1 MTVSDT
7 VNMAL
12 KKAGIRHR
20 PLADSFGM
28 SVSSMNN
35 KFSKNSWSAADLLKV
50 AACTGGRLAL
60 VYPDGQQILFD
71 PPAEE
76 PEAEG

>member
-12 KKAGIRHR
+12 KKAGIRHK

-28 SVSSMNN
+28 SVPTMNN
-35 KFSKNSWSAADLLKV
+35 KFSKNSWSAKDLLKV
-50 AACTGGRLAL
+50 AACTGGRLAF
-60 VYPDGQQILFD
+60 VYPDGQQFVFD

-76 PEAEG
+76 PEA